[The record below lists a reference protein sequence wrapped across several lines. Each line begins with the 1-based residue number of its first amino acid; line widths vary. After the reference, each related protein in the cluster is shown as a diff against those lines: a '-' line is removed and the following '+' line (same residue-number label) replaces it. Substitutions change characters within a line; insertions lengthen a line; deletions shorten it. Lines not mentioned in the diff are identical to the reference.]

1 MISSS
6 DPSLGGIHVTGIS
19 LWSHVGVVSQERLH
33 GQAFLLDFSVWLD
46 LDLASKNDDLNATAD
61 YSIAIKRIYKLSFE
75 INCLTIEHYS
85 EKILDL
91 LQSDIE
97 KDKKKKETTS
107 ISLMQFFED
116 N

>member
-1 MISSS
+1 MARRK
-6 DPSLGGIHVTGIS
+6 PKYVIS
-19 LWSHVGVVSQERLH
+19 LQSTQGT
-33 GQAFLLDFSVWLD
+33 
-46 LDLASKNDDLNATAD
+46 NP
-61 YSIAIKRIYKLSFE
+61 KLSFE
-75 INCLTIEHYS
+75 VS
-85 EKILDL
+85 GFKAEKILDL

>member
-1 MISSS
+1 M
-6 DPSLGGIHVTGIS
+6 PNRKPKYVIS
-19 LWSHVGVVSQERLH
+19 LQSTQGTNP
-33 GQAFLLDFSVWLD
+33 
-46 LDLASKNDDLNATAD
+46 K
-61 YSIAIKRIYKLSFE
+61 ISFE
-75 INCLTIEHYS
+75 VS
-85 EKILDL
+85 GFKAEKILDL